1 MENEEKGG
9 REVKTTLYL
18 LIIFAGIMIASW
30 IIVLLKLLSG
40 GSVSG

>member
-1 MENEEKGG
+1 MSGNEKKDG
-9 REVKTTLYL
+9 EVKTTLYL
-18 LIIFAGIMIASW
+18 LIIFAGVMIVSW